1 MLTERSILRSKLPRA
16 DEDTKRLTMKR
27 FQCETIIS
35 LILFV
40 SMAVAGASQAQ
51 TLQSFPLN
59 GSDGA
64 GPYAALT
71 QGTDGNF
78 YGPTWG
84 GGGSGDILRV
94 TRSGELTTVYQFC
107 SQPNCVDGALP
118 YGGLLLASNGK
129 FYGTTWGGGANGGGT
144 IFQITENGKLTT
156 LYSFSDQGVDDAQEP
171 MGTLAQG
178 VNGNFY
184 GTTRVGG
191 SYGQGT
197 VFEITPRGQ
206 LTILYNFCSAG
217 SPCPDGQQPEAGLTL
232 GLNGNFYG
240 TTSGGGINGVGA
252 IFEITSAGKLTTL
265 YSFCSQ
271 AECADGGYPYDELLL
286 GTDGNFYGT
295 TWGTLNSGTIFKITP
310 QGKLTTSYR
319 FCSRREC
326 SDGKDPF
333 GGLIEGSDGNLY
345 GTTTNG
351 GVNENCPFVESF
363 GCGTV
368 FQFSQAG
375 VLSTLYNF
383 CAGGLPCIDGI
394 EPQANLV
401 QSTDGS
407 FYGSTITG
415 GGNSACS
422 GGCGTFFNLSM
433 NLAPFVRVTP
443 GFGHRSDAV
452 IILGKNLAGATSV
465 TFNGTPASFEVIS
478 DTYIRAQVPKSATT
492 GTIVVTV
499 GSEIISGNAAF
510 RVIR

>member
-1 MLTERSILRSKLPRA
+1 
-16 DEDTKRLTMKR
+16 MKQPAPKNT
-27 FQCETIIS
+27 FPLVLCF
-35 LILFV
+35 L
-40 SMAVAGASQAQ
+40 MAAVVASEAQ

-64 GPYAALT
+64 SPYAALT
-71 QGTDGNF
+71 QGTNGNF

-84 GGGSGDILRV
+84 GGGSGDIIRV
-94 TRSGELTTVYQFC
+94 TPSGELTTVYQFC
-107 SQPNCVDGALP
+107 SQPNCADGSLP
-118 YGGLLLASNGK
+118 YGGLMLASNGN
-129 FYGTTWGGGANGGGT
+129 FYGTTWGGGAGGGT
-144 IFQITENGKLTT
+144 IFQITENGKLKTI
-156 LYSFSDQGVDDAQEP
+156 YSFSDQAVDDAQEP
-171 MGTLAQG
+171 MGTLAQDVRG
-178 VNGNFY
+178 YFF
-184 GTTRVGG
+184 GTTRIGG

-197 VFEITPRGQ
+197 VFQFTPADGSVS
-206 LTILYNFCSAG
+206 IIYSFCSAG
-217 SPCPDGQQPEAGLTL
+217 PPCPDGQQPLAGLTL
-232 GLNGNFYG
+232 GVNGYFYG
-240 TTSGGGINGVGA
+240 TTSGGGINGVGTV
-252 IFEITSAGKLTTL
+252 FEITPYGRLTTL
-265 YSFCSQ
+265 HSFCSL
-271 AECADGGYPYDELLL
+271 AECADGGYPYDGLVL

-295 TWGTLNSGTIFKITP
+295 TWGYGNSGTLFKITP
-310 QGKLTTSYR
+310 EGNFTTPYR
-319 FCSRREC
+319 FCSLRKC
-326 SDGKDPF
+326 SDGTHPF

-345 GTTTNG
+345 GTTSSG
-351 GVNENCPFVESF
+351 GINEPCPFVEDSS

-368 FQFSQAG
+368 FQFSKAG